1 MGIGLS
7 MTTVLVWFFIVFV
20 FPLIYIMFTL
30 RYKQKMYS
38 IYEHFL
44 AIGMIKT
51 SLDYVYD
58 EVKEW
63 HITRDKF
70 NETFVTALYKQIKSD
85 YCNTFSG
92 KDRVYIEEILKLYY
106 ITKRHQKWY
115 FITIRKGITYDC
127 YKIFDRYT
135 DDLVVVKSLGGV
147 LKNTTVKFTS
157 EENEILSYYTK
168 DVSERDKAADVP
180 NVPSRVVEK
189 SLKIEESIY
198 GAKPKKAKAATI
210 ENEKTEDLTI
220 SLIDKYKVQ

>member
-7 MTTVLVWFFIVFV
+7 TTTILVWFCVVFV
-20 FPLIYIMFTL
+20 IPCIYIAYTL
-30 RYKQKMYS
+30 NYKRKLYS
-38 IYEHFL
+38 VYEHFL
-44 AIGMIKT
+44 AIGIIKT
-51 SLDYVYD
+51 SLDYAYD

-63 HITRDKF
+63 YVPRDSF

-92 KDRVYIEEILKLYY
+92 KDSIYIEEILKLYY
-106 ITKRHQKWY
+106 ITKRHEKWY

-135 DDLVVVKSLGGV
+135 DDVVVIKALGGV
-147 LKNTTVKFTS
+147 LKNSTVKFTN

-168 DVSERDKAADVP
+168 DVKEREKVSEVP
-180 NVPSRVVEK
+180 NIKNRVVEK